1 MTTTR
6 KQLIE
11 EEIESLQGELRFL
24 IKQQPGFIMAGYSE
38 WYNAAA
44 QGEKNGWTLSVD
56 NHWKLRLN
64 KSGGT
69 SITIDLSPDYTTATC
84 TRSGEKSTKT
94 NTTDLANYVKSHTD

>member
-1 MTTTR
+1 
-6 KQLIE
+6 
-11 EEIESLQGELRFL
+11 
-24 IKQQPGFIMAGYSE
+24 
-38 WYNAAA
+38 
-44 QGEKNGWTLSVD
+44 
-56 NHWKLRLN
+56 LRLN